1 MKKSDIL
8 HYCPLPNPRPLCGA
22 SRTRPY
28 TTDRYQVIHVSREN
42 IEQNEKSK
50 GNFDFSQVAVV
61 STQDVLAA
69 QMSGQK
75 LNVIGGIAIPD
86 LEMNLPVFKGIDNTN
101 LLYGAGTMKENQTM
115 GEGNYALASHH
126 VFDQVNSDHLLFSPL
141 ERAEVG
147 QKVYLTDK
155 AYIYTYTITSKEV
168 VAPTD
173 VEVIEDVPD
182 KTLLTLV
189 TCDDL
194 QASNRLIVQTTYD
207 GKTPYDQAPSK
218 VQKAFTKSYTQ

>member
-1 MKKSDIL
+1 
-8 HYCPLPNPRPLCGA
+8 
-22 SRTRPY
+22 
-28 TTDRYQVIHVSREN
+28 
-42 IEQNEKSK
+42 
-50 GNFDFSQVAVV
+50 
-61 STQDVLAA
+61 
-69 QMSGQK
+69 MSGQK

-115 GEGNYALASHH
+115 GEGNYALASHL

>member
-1 MKKSDIL
+1 
-8 HYCPLPNPRPLCGA
+8 
-22 SRTRPY
+22 
-28 TTDRYQVIHVSREN
+28 
-42 IEQNEKSK
+42 
-50 GNFDFSQVAVV
+50 
-61 STQDVLAA
+61 
-69 QMSGQK
+69 MSGQK

-126 VFDQVNSDHLLFSPL
+126 VFDQVSSNHLLFSPL

-155 AYIYTYTITSKEV
+155 TYIYTYTITNKEV